1 MKAGTAKTGAVLFA
15 WLLFVATKISA
26 QAKTAINALSI
37 PQTSTFSDPE
47 DDAFCNVQYPA
58 EYERQI
64 LYALSYYP
72 ELNEVKIIFREMS
85 IATTLNCKPLLLSLL
100 RGKSMRVY
108 VIGINNKKQFSG
120 ILFSQIPP
128 EGQIGIIGHELAH
141 IKDFQSRSVFGVMRR
156 GIDYLHV
163 RSKAKFERAI
173 DTMTIQAGMGEYLH
187 RWAHYAVYESNA
199 SEKYKRFKRRIYLAP
214 EEIIGIVAE

>member
-1 MKAGTAKTGAVLFA
+1 MKVGATRARAVLFT
-15 WLLFVATKISA
+15 WILLVVTRIGAHAKATMAVEPVA
-26 QAKTAINALSI
+26 
-37 PQTSTFSDPE
+37 QTSSFSDPE

-72 ELNEVKIIFREMS
+72 ELNEVEIRFKKMPIT
-85 IATTLNCKPLLLSLL
+85 TTLNCKPRLTSLFW
-100 RGKSMRVY
+100 GKSRRVY
-108 VIGINNKKQFSG
+108 IIGINSKKQFSG
-120 ILFSQIPP
+120 ILFSEIPP

-141 IKDFQSRSVFGVMRR
+141 IKDYQSLSIFGIIGR

-163 RSKAKFERAI
+163 SSKAKFERRI

-187 RWAHYAVYESNA
+187 RWAHFAIYESNA

-214 EEIIGIVAE
+214 EEIIGIVAH